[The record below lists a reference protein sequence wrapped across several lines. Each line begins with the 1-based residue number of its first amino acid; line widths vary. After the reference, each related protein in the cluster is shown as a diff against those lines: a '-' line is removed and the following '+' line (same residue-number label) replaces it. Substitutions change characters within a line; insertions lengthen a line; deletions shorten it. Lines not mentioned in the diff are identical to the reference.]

1 MHNEQ
6 LENLMIKF
14 PSSTLKD
21 ITNKF
26 IINNSTLEL
35 RFIQVYSHLCHL
47 HKKNVNLVKNI
58 NFCLNNIETSTNT
71 NVGLNDIPQTH
82 SLEQHSH
89 EIHNLTY

>member
-6 LENLMIKF
+6 LENLMIAF

-35 RFIQVYSHLCHL
+35 RFTQVYFHIHQL
-47 HKKNVNLVKNI
+47 HKKM
-58 NFCLNNIETSTNT
+58 
-71 NVGLNDIPQTH
+71 
-82 SLEQHSH
+82 
-89 EIHNLTY
+89 